1 MCKARTQCYAPG
13 AIVAMEKNSSK
24 LVSDKG
30 ILHFMNLSSA
40 RRKTGEN
47 SSKIV
52 TKILYIEQNCKYVHS
67 LEKRQEHE
75 RVCDVFLSWVGDH

>member
-1 MCKARTQCYAPG
+1 
-13 AIVAMEKNSSK
+13 MEKNSSK

-52 TKILYIEQNCKYVHS
+52 TKILYIELYKIANMCIAWRRGRNMKEFVTSFYLGWAS
-67 LEKRQEHE
+67 ISSKK
-75 RVCDVFLSWVGDH
+75 SP